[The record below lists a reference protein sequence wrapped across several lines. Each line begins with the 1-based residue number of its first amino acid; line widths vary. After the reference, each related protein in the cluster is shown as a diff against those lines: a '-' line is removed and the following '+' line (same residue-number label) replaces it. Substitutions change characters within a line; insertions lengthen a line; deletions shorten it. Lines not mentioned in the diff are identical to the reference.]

1 MMSIETKRSET
12 LIKHEEAY
20 PTGNA
25 SIERPS
31 ISEET
36 RVASTKCQSFPSN
49 TRHQP
54 TVTVSLNDED
64 EDYID
69 RSNFYYRSTR
79 NRAWDTSSRSFIPH
93 FTGDQI
99 NESENEPLLKES
111 IREDTLDG
119 SSITRRSMYIV
130 QNGCKRFFSTVMIL
144 CAFSA
149 FVVAI
154 LACKRISELRFES
167 FKDEEL
173 KTSHYILYSL
183 GVIVMLATGI
193 ALSYT
198 PVKSIVRSIRD
209 YVHREPGY
217 EEI

>member
-1 MMSIETKRSET
+1 MMPIQTEKSET
-12 LIKHEEAY
+12 LIKDEEAY

-25 SIERPS
+25 SIEGPS

-36 RVASTKCQSFPSN
+36 RAASTKPRSFPSD

-54 TVTVSLNDED
+54 TVTISLNDED

-69 RSNFYYRSTR
+69 GSTFYYRSTR
-79 NRAWDTSSRSFIPH
+79 NRAWDTSSRSFIPQ
-93 FTGDQI
+93 FTGYQI
-99 NESENEPLLKES
+99 NQSENEPLLKES
-111 IREDTLDG
+111 IRDDTVDG
-119 SSITRRSMYIV
+119 SSIITRSMYIV
-130 QNGCKRFFSTVMIL
+130 RNGCTRFCSTVMII

-183 GVIVMLATGI
+183 GVIVMLAAGI

-209 YVHREPGY
+209 YAHREPGY